1 MLPEFAP
8 QMYVSSA
15 KYFSGKT
22 LLRLRTENKP
32 KAVNADYLKKRT
44 SPYRRD
50 SRTLVRTVTSSSKSI
65 LPQSTLSPLAPLS
78 LP

>member
-1 MLPEFAP
+1 MLLIMLPEFAP

-32 KAVNADYLKKRT
+32 KAVNADHLKKNVHLLIEEIHGHLFR
-44 SPYRRD
+44 
-50 SRTLVRTVTSSSKSI
+50 
-65 LPQSTLSPLAPLS
+65 Q
-78 LP
+78 